1 MTDKNEE
8 VVENVTPVE
17 ETPKTEQKTPKTEE
31 QKTEQIDIDLGT
43 AFNLK
48 LQEFDKKIA
57 EAELVVS
64 TIKRDKSA
72 YIYDQNVQQIVMS
85 HREQTIKAQIEQET
99 KKKLSEK

>member
-1 MTDKNEE
+1 MADKNEE
-8 VVENVTPVE
+8 VIVENVTPVV
-17 ETPKTEQKTPKTEE
+17 ETPKTE

-43 AFNLK
+43 AFTLK

-64 TIKRDKSA
+64 TIKRDRSA